1 MTDGRPAILLDERT
15 ANWRARSIM
24 SPKPGRLDMKRRV
37 EELAA
42 VAGWSGDKPRTMNLE
57 QHLDMDTTKIR
68 RDFGYRETL
77 SRYEALDKTITW
89 DRDHWPKEV
98 DRRSPTMRQKTR
110 F

>member
-77 SRYEALDKTITW
+77 W
-89 DRDHWPKEV
+89 DRDYWPKEV
-98 DRRSPTMRQKTR
+98 DTAQFDYAAEDAILNDR
-110 F
+110 